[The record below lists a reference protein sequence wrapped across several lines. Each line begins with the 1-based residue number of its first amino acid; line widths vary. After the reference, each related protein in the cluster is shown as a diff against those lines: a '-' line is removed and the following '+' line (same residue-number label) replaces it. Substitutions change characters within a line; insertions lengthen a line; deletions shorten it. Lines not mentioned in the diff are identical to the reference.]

1 MTRLNRRTFM
11 HAAAA
16 LLLATGGTAG
26 AVDWPD
32 KPLRIIH
39 GGGPGSNSDL
49 IARSAGQ
56 QLAGRLGQSIV
67 VEPRSGAGQSLAM
80 VAVARSAPDGYT
92 LAMLNAGIVIQ
103 TAISSKLPYNLRT
116 DFEPIAMLS
125 SFPVVIAVRA
135 DGPYRTL
142 ADLIEAARK
151 APGQLTFGAM
161 VGTTQHLTGE
171 MFASAAGI
179 QWANVPY
186 PGSAGQITD
195 LLGGRLDAVV
205 DSLTALMGQIKGGQL
220 RALAVSSA
228 QRWPT
233 LPDVPAV
240 AETIRGFDVTSWTGL
255 AVPAGTPAA
264 IRERLEREVREV
276 VASEAYAAQVRS
288 YGSEPHDMGAADMK
302 RYILG
307 DIDRWKAVADAAKIK
322 MD

>member
-1 MTRLNRRTFM
+1 
-11 HAAAA
+11 
-16 LLLATGGTAG
+16 
-26 AVDWPD
+26 
-32 KPLRIIH
+32 
-39 GGGPGSNSDL
+39 
-49 IARSAGQ
+49 
-56 QLAGRLGQSIV
+56 
-67 VEPRSGAGQSLAM
+67 M